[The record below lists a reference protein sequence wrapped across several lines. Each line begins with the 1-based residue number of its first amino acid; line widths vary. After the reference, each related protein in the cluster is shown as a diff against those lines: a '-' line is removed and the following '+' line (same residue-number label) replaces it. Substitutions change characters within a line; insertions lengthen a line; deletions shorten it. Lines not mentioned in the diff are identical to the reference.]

1 MISRT
6 ASAAAEPMAERRI
19 SRAVRQCYVPPH
31 AGCVLYR
38 SGIDRGARRAGTE
51 RDRRDDDRARP
62 RLRDLRHRPP
72 LLRGDGAAPEGV
84 SRARDRRPCGR
95 SGRRFRA
102 GDGVVIEPLLSCGAC
117 ARCRGGEPNLCPE
130 IRVLGSM
137 APGGFA
143 EMVEVP
149 ARLLY
154 RVPPGLDLDLAMLA
168 EPLAVGV
175 HAAHL
180 ADIGVGDEVL
190 VLGAGAIGLLAAY
203 AALVRG
209 ARVTVSARHPHQAA
223 AARALGA
230 GVVGAASTEIL
241 ARQASTP
248 PDTVLESVGGDA
260 DTLDLAL
267 DIVRAGGLIVALGL
281 FTRPVTLAP
290 LRFLMKEVRIV
301 SSMTYCR
308 RLARPDFET
317 ALAMLARD
325 AARLR
330 QLITHRV
337 PLAEAARAFA
347 LAADKSSGAI
357 KVAVVP

>member
-1 MISRT
+1 MCRPMQAAFCT
-6 ASAAAEPMAERRI
+6 APGSI
-19 SRAVRQCYVPPH
+19 AVRDVPAPSATAETTIVRVH
-31 AGCVLYR
+31 AC
-38 SGIDRGARRAGTE
+38 GICGTDLHYYAGM
-51 RDRRDDDRARP
+51 A
-62 RLRDLRHRPP
+62 PP
-72 LLRGDGAAPEGV
+72 PKVCLGHEIVGRVAAPGGGF
-84 SRARDRRPCGR
+84 AP
-95 SGRRFRA
+95 
-102 GDGVVIEPLLSCGAC
+102 GDGVVIEPLLSCGVC
-117 ARCRGGEPNLCPE
+117 ARCRGGEPNLCPK

-137 APGGFA
+137 APGGLA

-180 ADIGVGDEVL
+180 ADIGAGDDVL

-203 AALVRG
+203 AAVVRG

-230 GVVGAASTEIL
+230 GVVGATSAEIL
-241 ARQASTP
+241 ARHAPTP

-267 DIVRAGGLIVALGL
+267 EIVRAGGRIVALGL

-308 RLARPDFET
+308 RLAQPDFET

-325 AARLR
+325 AAHLR
-330 QLITHRV
+330 QLVTHRV